1 MPFTPDTDCLR
12 EGISTPDS
20 VVLVK
25 SGAANKINVLVVNES
40 SHNIQLNKNTYFGN
54 VEIIKSITPLQ
65 VKTVSA
71 INNPE

>member
-40 SHNIQLNKNTYFGN
+40 SHNIQLNKNTY
-54 VEIIKSITPLQ
+54 VEMLK
-65 VKTVSA
+65 
-71 INNPE
+71 